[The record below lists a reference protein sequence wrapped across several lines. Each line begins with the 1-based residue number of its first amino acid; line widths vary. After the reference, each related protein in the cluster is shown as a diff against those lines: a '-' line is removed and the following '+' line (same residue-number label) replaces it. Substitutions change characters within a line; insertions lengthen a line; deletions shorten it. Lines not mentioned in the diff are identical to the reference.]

1 MPQQPTRK
9 YKECPINRRVYL
21 TITREQKDDGKD
33 NGALWDPDAQS
44 WYYTSALAA
53 RRPQLAQYLYNT
65 YFDQSH
71 HDEIWRS
78 YKLEPAPVAPPRIPT
93 KAEISENVNG
103 FIASMMADVPSAPT
117 VQETTNG
124 FQAAGKQ
131 QPAHPDE
138 QQQRIEELERLLADV
153 THTVSG
159 DAAITL
165 LRGQAACQICKNNEY
180 HVLMASDEA
189 AKNDEM
195 IAVAIMR
202 AKESFGDTLEL
213 TGDED
218 FQRRAMAVMVKYNI
232 KVVLPNKKQQQL
244 YEEIKQEFVQ
254 KQAESENKEAV
265 KDAMVEEAPADSL
278 ESAASI
284 APQKAGDTQPASRPP
299 EEPKQEQ
306 PQQNFPRTGI

>member
-131 QPAHPDE
+131 QPADTDE
-138 QQQRIEELERLLADV
+138 QQQRIEELEQLLADV

-202 AKESFGDTLEL
+202 AKESFGDALEL

-244 YEEIKQEFVQ
+244 YEEIKQQHQEQ
-254 KQAESENKEAV
+254 QAKEEAV
-265 KDAMVEEAPADSL
+265 E
-278 ESAASI
+278 
-284 APQKAGDTQPASRPP
+284 QQQQP
-299 EEPKQEQ
+299 EQ
-306 PQQNFPRTGI
+306 PQQQPGQQPVQTNSAQQQQGGMRP